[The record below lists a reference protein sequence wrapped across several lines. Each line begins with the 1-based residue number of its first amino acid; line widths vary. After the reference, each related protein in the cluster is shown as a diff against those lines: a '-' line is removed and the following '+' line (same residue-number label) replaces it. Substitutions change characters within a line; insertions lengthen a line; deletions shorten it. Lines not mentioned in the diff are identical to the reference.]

1 MLQAQCYFSFTF
13 IFFFFFS
20 TFSFQLQFGGVLA
33 TQKRLCQVQ
42 ETVMVSVQAALL
54 AADTW
59 VLIVSAWNTL

>member
-1 MLQAQCYFSFTF
+1 MFQAQELFFLDF
-13 IFFFFFS
+13 DFFFFFS